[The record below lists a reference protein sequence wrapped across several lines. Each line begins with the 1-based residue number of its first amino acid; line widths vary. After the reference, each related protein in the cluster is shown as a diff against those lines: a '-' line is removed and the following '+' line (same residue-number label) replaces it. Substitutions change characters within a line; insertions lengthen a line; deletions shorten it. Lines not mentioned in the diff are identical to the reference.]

1 VQGVDEMPGG
11 DGTGP
16 QGTGPL
22 TGRGDG
28 FCILRLSDRESLTVS
43 GFTGV
48 SGEQITR
55 RDGAE
60 TRAESSGGEFIEE
73 VSKMPGGNGTGP
85 SGMGPMTGRARG
97 FCTGNSAPGYTTA
110 GGGRGARGRGRGLGF
125 RRGFSGGG
133 FRNAWPI
140 EAPTADQ
147 ELDGLKHQAEYL
159 GGALESINKRI
170 EQIKAA
176 KNNK

>member
-1 VQGVDEMPGG
+1 MP
-11 DGTGP
+11 
-16 QGTGPL
+16 
-22 TGRGDG
+22 
-28 FCILRLSDRESLTVS
+28 
-43 GFTGV
+43 
-48 SGEQITR
+48 
-55 RDGAE
+55 
-60 TRAESSGGEFIEE
+60 GGEFIEE

-110 GGGRGARGRGRGLGF
+110 GGRRSAWGRSRGLGF

-133 FRNAWPI
+133 FRNARPM
-140 EAPTADQ
+140 EAPTDDQ
-147 ELDGLKHQAEYL
+147 ELDGLKHQAEFL

-170 EQIKAA
+170 EQIKAG